1 MAEQQKRNQ
10 ILLMRQVWQ
19 LATIFRLEKKTKKSQ
34 TLYFCVKDYP
44 KKGGRV
50 VEVIL
55 AKVVQLI
62 YDPFQ
67 VIYTYF

>member
-1 MAEQQKRNQ
+1 
-10 ILLMRQVWQ
+10 MRQAWQ
-19 LATIFRLEKKTKKSQ
+19 LAIILRFEKKNEKKSQ

-55 AKVVQLI
+55 TKVVQLI

>member
-1 MAEQQKRNQ
+1 MAISHNFPFKKN
-10 ILLMRQVWQ
+10 
-19 LATIFRLEKKTKKSQ
+19 EKKKKKNR

-67 VIYTYF
+67 VIYTYFLKRVDY

>member
-1 MAEQQKRNQ
+1 
-10 ILLMRQVWQ
+10 MRQAWQ
-19 LATIFRLEKKTKKSQ
+19 LAIILRFEKKNEKKSQ
-34 TLYFCVKDYP
+34 TLYFWVKDYP

-55 AKVVQLI
+55 TKVVQLI

>member
-1 MAEQQKRNQ
+1 
-10 ILLMRQVWQ
+10 MRQAWQ
-19 LATIFRLEKKTKKSQ
+19 LAIIFRFEKKKRKKSQ

-55 AKVVQLI
+55 TKVVQLI